1 MSLAD
6 PWSQN
11 AGLSTGVAQLDASLG
26 SLAVYE
32 LDDALQRGDMLVGPQ
47 PGVLGADA
55 AASLDGSGLD
65 YGEGGAGLGELA
77 EVDEMV
83 VREDA
88 VLGAVL
94 AHGRDDEAVV
104 QCRAPDL
111 QGLEES
117 GC

>member
-1 MSLAD
+1 
-6 PWSQN
+6 
-11 AGLSTGVAQLDASLG
+11 
-26 SLAVYE
+26 
-32 LDDALQRGDMLVGPQ
+32 
-47 PGVLGADA
+47 
-55 AASLDGSGLD
+55 
-65 YGEGGAGLGELA
+65 
-77 EVDEMV
+77 VDEMV